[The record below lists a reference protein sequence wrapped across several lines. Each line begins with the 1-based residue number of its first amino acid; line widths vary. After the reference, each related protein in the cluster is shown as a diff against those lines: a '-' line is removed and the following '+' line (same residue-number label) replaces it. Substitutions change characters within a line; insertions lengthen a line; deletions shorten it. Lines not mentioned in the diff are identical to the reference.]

1 MKDIT
6 PKISIISP
14 VYNAERYIVKCLDSI
29 LVQTFQDWELILV
42 DDGSSDKSGVICDEY
57 AARDSRVIVI
67 HKENGGVGAAR
78 QTGLDTVTGEY
89 VIHADPDDW
98 VEPTMLQ
105 ELYAKAVAEAADVV
119 ICDYYVDTKKKTSL
133 VKQQPASLD
142 AKNILKELFQ
152 QLHGS
157 CCNKLVKRACYN
169 KVKACFFPGINYCED
184 LLFWIQIYA
193 YLDVKTAYLNR
204 AFYHY
209 YVDQSHQSI
218 TANYSR
224 SFLKMSYAVIEKME
238 EIIPDSIPFRHELI
252 NSKKMSVK
260 YEAFEHP
267 ILTSKEYRLVYPE
280 LNCKIMEKN
289 TSLINRSLFYLSCH
303 GFYHAATKLYKIK
316 NKLSGHYVR

>member
-1 MKDIT
+1 MKNR

-14 VYNAERYIVKCLDSI
+14 VYNAERYITKCLDSI
-29 LVQTFQDWELILV
+29 LAQTFQDWELILV
-42 DDGSSDKSGVICDEY
+42 DDESPDKSGIICDEY
-57 AARDSRVIVI
+57 ATKDSRIIVI
-67 HKENGGVGAAR
+67 HKKNGGVGAAR

-89 VIHADPDDW
+89 VIHVDPDDW

-105 ELYAKAVAEAADVV
+105 ELYTKAIAEAADVV
-119 ICDYYVDTKKKTSL
+119 ICDYYVDTKKKSSL
-133 VKQQPASLD
+133 VKQQPTSLD

-152 QLHGS
+152 RLHGS

-169 KVKACFFPGINYCED
+169 KLKACFFPGINYCED

-224 SFLKMSYAVIEKME
+224 SFFKMNYIVIEKME
-238 EIIPDSIPFRHELI
+238 EIIPNSIPFKRELI
-252 NSKKMSVK
+252 ELKKMNVK

-267 ILTSKEYRLVYPE
+267 ILTSKEYHSIYPE
-280 LNCKIMEKN
+280 LNSKIMKKN
-289 TSLINRSLFYLSCH
+289 TSLINRLLFYFSYH
-303 GFYHAATKLYKIK
+303 GLYRVATKIYIIK
-316 NKLSGHYVR
+316 NKISGHYVR

>member
-67 HKENGGVGAAR
+67 HKDNGGVGAAR
-78 QTGLDTVTGEY
+78 QTGLDAVTGEY

-119 ICDYYVDTKKKTSL
+119 IFDYYVDTKKKTSL

-142 AKNILKELFQ
+142 AKNILKELLQ
-152 QLHGS
+152 QS
-157 CCNKLVKRACYN
+157 ESV
-169 KVKACFFPGINYCED
+169 FFPRNQ
-184 LLFWIQIYA
+184 LL
-193 YLDVKTAYLNR
+193 R
-204 AFYHY
+204 R
-209 YVDQSHQSI
+209 S
-218 TANYSR
+218 
-224 SFLKMSYAVIEKME
+224 SFLDTNLR
-238 EIIPDSIPFRHELI
+238 IP
-252 NSKKMSVK
+252 
-260 YEAFEHP
+260 
-267 ILTSKEYRLVYPE
+267 
-280 LNCKIMEKN
+280 
-289 TSLINRSLFYLSCH
+289 
-303 GFYHAATKLYKIK
+303 
-316 NKLSGHYVR
+316 

>member
-78 QTGLDTVTGEY
+78 QTGLDAVTGEY

-119 ICDYYVDTKKKTSL
+119 ICDYYVDTKKK
-133 VKQQPASLD
+133 
-142 AKNILKELFQ
+142 NIF
-152 QLHGS
+152 G
-157 CCNKLVKRACYN
+157 
-169 KVKACFFPGINYCED
+169 
-184 LLFWIQIYA
+184 
-193 YLDVKTAYLNR
+193 KTAACVIGREKYFKR
-204 AFYHY
+204 T
-209 YVDQSHQSI
+209 VPT
-218 TANYSR
+218 TAWQ
-224 SFLKMSYAVIEKME
+224 L
-238 EIIPDSIPFRHELI
+238 L
-252 NSKKMSVK
+252 
-260 YEAFEHP
+260 
-267 ILTSKEYRLVYPE
+267 
-280 LNCKIMEKN
+280 
-289 TSLINRSLFYLSCH
+289 
-303 GFYHAATKLYKIK
+303 
-316 NKLSGHYVR
+316 

>member
-78 QTGLDTVTGEY
+78 QTGLDAVTGEY

-119 ICDYYVDTKKKTSL
+119 ICDYYVDTKRHTISSIYPNFHLPERYNMTCMPSYSL
-133 VKQQPASLD
+133 PKQSPH
-142 AKNILKELFQ
+142 KPI
-152 QLHGS
+152 
-157 CCNKLVKRACYN
+157 C
-169 KVKACFFPGINYCED
+169 
-184 LLFWIQIYA
+184 QIE
-193 YLDVKTAYLNR
+193 T
-204 AFYHY
+204 
-209 YVDQSHQSI
+209 
-218 TANYSR
+218 
-224 SFLKMSYAVIEKME
+224 
-238 EIIPDSIPFRHELI
+238 
-252 NSKKMSVK
+252 
-260 YEAFEHP
+260 
-267 ILTSKEYRLVYPE
+267 
-280 LNCKIMEKN
+280 
-289 TSLINRSLFYLSCH
+289 
-303 GFYHAATKLYKIK
+303 
-316 NKLSGHYVR
+316 

>member
-14 VYNAERYIVKCLDSI
+14 VYNAERYITKCLDSI
-29 LVQTFQDWELILV
+29 FAQTFQDWELILV

-67 HKENGGVGAAR
+67 HQKNGGVGMAR
-78 QTGLDTVTGEY
+78 QTGLNAVTGEY
-89 VIHADPDDW
+89 AIHVDPDDW

-105 ELYAKAVAEAADVV
+105 ELYTKAIVEAADVV

-133 VKQQPASLD
+133 VKQQPTSLD

-157 CCNKLVKRACYN
+157 CWNKLVKRACYN
-169 KVKACFFPGINYCED
+169 KVKARFFQGINYCED
-184 LLFWIQIYA
+184 LLFWIQIYSH
-193 YLDVKTAYLNR
+193 LNVKTAYLNR

-209 YVDQSHQSI
+209 YADQSHQSI

-224 SFLKMSYAVIEKME
+224 SFLRMNYTVIEKME
-238 EIIPDSIPFRHELI
+238 EIIPDSIPFKRELI
-252 NSKKMSVK
+252 NLKKLNVK

-267 ILTSKEYRLVYPE
+267 ILTSKEYHSIYPE
-280 LNCKIMEKN
+280 LDSKTMNKN
-289 TSLINRSLFYLSCH
+289 TSLINRLLFYLSCH
-303 GFYHAATKLYKIK
+303 GFYHTATRIYKIK
-316 NKLSGHYVR
+316 NKISGHYVR

>member
-1 MKDIT
+1 MKNR

-14 VYNAERYIVKCLDSI
+14 VYNAERYITKCLDSI
-29 LVQTFQDWELILV
+29 LAQTFQDWELILV
-42 DDGSSDKSGVICDEY
+42 DDESPDKSGIICDEY
-57 AARDSRVIVI
+57 ATKDSRIIVI
-67 HKENGGVGAAR
+67 HKKNGGVGAAR

-89 VIHADPDDW
+89 VIHVDPDDW

-105 ELYAKAVAEAADVV
+105 ELYTKAIAEAADVV

-133 VKQQPASLD
+133 VKQQPTSLD

-152 QLHGS
+152 RLHGS

-169 KVKACFFPGINYCED
+169 KLKACFFPGINYCED

-224 SFLKMSYAVIEKME
+224 SFFKMNYIVIEKME
-238 EIIPDSIPFRHELI
+238 EIIPNSIPFKRELI
-252 NSKKMSVK
+252 ELKKMNVK

-267 ILTSKEYRLVYPE
+267 ILTSKEYHSIYPE
-280 LNCKIMEKN
+280 LNSKIMKKN
-289 TSLINRSLFYLSCH
+289 TSLINRLLFYFSYH
-303 GFYHAATKLYKIK
+303 GLYRVATKIYIIK
-316 NKLSGHYVR
+316 NKISGHYVR

>member
-78 QTGLDTVTGEY
+78 QTGLDAVTGEY

-98 VEPTMLQ
+98 VEPTML
-105 ELYAKAVAEAADVV
+105 
-119 ICDYYVDTKKKTSL
+119 
-133 VKQQPASLD
+133 
-142 AKNILKELFQ
+142 
-152 QLHGS
+152 HGS
-157 CCNKLVKRACYN
+157 CWNKLVKRACYN